1 MPVSSGG
8 WLMQKPGAGDLSE
21 YRIFE
26 TGEFQRQL
34 EKLPP
39 PVRDSLRE
47 KLTDYTYP
55 HLRQQPY
62 FGTNIRKLRG
72 YTPDTWRYRIGRY
85 RVFYTVDR
93 EERIVSVLMVEAR
106 KDAYK

>member
-1 MPVSSGG
+1 
-8 WLMQKPGAGDLSE
+8 MQKPGAGALSE
-21 YRIFE
+21 YRIFA

-39 PVRDSLRE
+39 VRNSLRE

-62 FGTNIRKLRG
+62 FGINIRKLRG
-72 YTPDTWRYRIGRY
+72 YTPDTWRYRIGRC

-93 EERIVSVLMVEAR
+93 EERDRLRVDGRGTEGRVQVR
-106 KDAYK
+106 

>member
-1 MPVSSGG
+1 
-8 WLMQKPGAGDLSE
+8 MQKPGAGDLSE

-26 TGEFQRQL
+26 TREFQRQL

-62 FGTNIRKLRG
+62 FGTNIRKLAATRPILG
-72 YTPDTWRYRIGRY
+72 DTGSGA
-85 RVFYTVDR
+85 T
-93 EERIVSVLMVEAR
+93 
-106 KDAYK
+106 AYFTLWTGKSGSFPY

>member
-8 WLMQKPGAGDLSE
+8 WLMQKPGAGTLSE

-55 HLRQQPY
+55 YLRQQPY
-62 FGTNIRKLRG
+62 FGNNIRKLRG
-72 YTPDTWRYRIGRY
+72 YTPDTWHYRIGRY

>member
-1 MPVSSGG
+1 MPVLSGV
-8 WLMQKPGAGDLSE
+8 WLMQKPGAGALSE

-39 PVRDSLRE
+39 PVRNSLRE

-85 RVFYTVDR
+85 RIFYTVDR

-106 KDAYK
+106 QDAYR

>member
-1 MPVSSGG
+1 MPVSSGA
-8 WLMQKPGAGDLSE
+8 WLIQKPGAGALSE

-39 PVRDSLRE
+39 LVRDSLRE

-62 FGTNIRKLRG
+62 FGNNIRKLRG